1 MSEVQ
6 TAAKVQLTNAEK
18 LAKIDTKIAELQAK
32 REELVN
38 LIAGEAAAA
47 TKAAALANVTKGD
60 KVRFT
65 FGRKENRAEYVGEVI
80 FRDGD
85 KVKVLAGEGAD
96 IKLLELAISQLDE
109 IVVDLGQLV
118 VEHVALAS

>member
-6 TAAKVQLTNAEK
+6 TAAKVKLSNTEK
-18 LAKIDTKIAELQAK
+18 LVQLDTKIAELQTK

-38 LIAGEAAAA
+38 LIADEAAAA
-47 TKAAALANVTKGD
+47 EKAAALANVTKGD

-109 IVVDLGQLV
+109 IVVDRTEQ
-118 VEHVALAS
+118 VEDFALAS